1 MFPVSRSNKPWRKVM
16 GWPEGSQIRAGN
28 HSRICRQFWKRWMSR
43 LFIPLFFEVT
53 HLFEQQELNKLSR
66 ANRSGQIYCG
76 KIMGIQMTDA
86 KISKQARAEALK
98 IARGTQRPG
107 QRKEQTKLIAQGIE
121 KGITEFRKRE
131 KAKARERDKLRKKA
145 LKEPN
150 STQPQAE
157 QTKNVQTKKSA
168 SWSVWI
174 PWLLLLA
181 SWAYFLIPLRLL
193 D

>member
-1 MFPVSRSNKPWRKVM
+1 M
-16 GWPEGSQIRAGN
+16 GN
-28 HSRICRQFWKRWMSR
+28 
-43 LFIPLFFEVT
+43 
-53 HLFEQQELNKLSR
+53 
-66 ANRSGQIYCG
+66 
-76 KIMGIQMTDA
+76 QMTDE

-107 QRKEQTKLIAQGIE
+107 QKKEQTRLIAKGIE
-121 KGITEFRKRE
+121 KGITDFRKRE

-145 LKEPN
+145 LKDSQ

-157 QTKNVQTKKSA
+157 QIQDVQTKKSA
-168 SWSVWI
+168 LRSAWV

-181 SWAYFLIPLRLL
+181 SWAYFLIQLQLL

>member
-1 MFPVSRSNKPWRKVM
+1 M
-16 GWPEGSQIRAGN
+16 GN
-28 HSRICRQFWKRWMSR
+28 
-43 LFIPLFFEVT
+43 
-53 HLFEQQELNKLSR
+53 
-66 ANRSGQIYCG
+66 
-76 KIMGIQMTDA
+76 QMTDK

-107 QRKEQTKLIAQGIE
+107 QQKEQTKLIAQGIE

-150 STQPQAE
+150 PIQMQAE
-157 QTKNVQTKKSA
+157 QTQDVQAKRGTSL
-168 SWSVWI
+168 SVWI

-181 SWAYFLIPLRLL
+181 SWAYFLIQLR
-193 D
+193 

>member
-1 MFPVSRSNKPWRKVM
+1 M
-16 GWPEGSQIRAGN
+16 GN
-28 HSRICRQFWKRWMSR
+28 
-43 LFIPLFFEVT
+43 
-53 HLFEQQELNKLSR
+53 
-66 ANRSGQIYCG
+66 
-76 KIMGIQMTDA
+76 QMTDE

-107 QRKEQTKLIAQGIE
+107 QKKEQTKLIAQGVE

-145 LKEPN
+145 LKEPK

-157 QTKNVQTKKSA
+157 QTQGVQTEKSA
-168 SWSVWI
+168 LRSVWV
-174 PWLLLLA
+174 PWLLLFA
-181 SWAYFLIPLRLL
+181 SWAYFLIQLRLL

>member
-1 MFPVSRSNKPWRKVM
+1 M
-16 GWPEGSQIRAGN
+16 GN
-28 HSRICRQFWKRWMSR
+28 
-43 LFIPLFFEVT
+43 
-53 HLFEQQELNKLSR
+53 
-66 ANRSGQIYCG
+66 
-76 KIMGIQMTDA
+76 QMTDN

-107 QRKEQTKLIAQGIE
+107 QKKEQTKLIAQGIE

-145 LKEPN
+145 LKEPKP
-150 STQPQAE
+150 TQPQAE
-157 QTKNVQTKKSA
+157 KTKDIQTKKSA
-168 SWSVWI
+168 LLSAWV

-181 SWAYFLIPLRLL
+181 SWAYFLFQLRLL

>member
-1 MFPVSRSNKPWRKVM
+1 M
-16 GWPEGSQIRAGN
+16 GN
-28 HSRICRQFWKRWMSR
+28 
-43 LFIPLFFEVT
+43 
-53 HLFEQQELNKLSR
+53 
-66 ANRSGQIYCG
+66 
-76 KIMGIQMTDA
+76 QMTDE

-107 QRKEQTKLIAQGIE
+107 QKKEQTKLIAKGVE

-145 LKEPN
+145 LNETKP
-150 STQPQAE
+150 TQPQAE
-157 QTKNVQTKKSA
+157 QTQDVQTGKSA
-168 SWSVWI
+168 LRSAWV

-181 SWAYFLIPLRLL
+181 SWAYFLVQLRLL